1 MVSAWVK
8 KYAPRRRSEVVGNKE
23 SVNSIIAYLNRFR
36 SSKLRSKLIKKA
48 ILLYGPPGIGKTSSV
63 LAIAKGLNFDV
74 VIVNASDNRNKN
86 SLQTV
91 RNASVFSSLKENL
104 DSKVVGQILLIDE
117 VDGISGTVDRGGL
130 KEIVDII
137 NSTRVPLILTAND
150 VSSQKFKSLRKY
162 CELREFKPPTS
173 EEILEI
179 LHRIVNAES
188 IIVSDTILHRL
199 IKMSQNDIRGS
210 INSLQTISS
219 GKQELDEEDLD
230 VISYR
235 DTAVE
240 IREFFRTLFV
250 EADGEKAYQQTRMLS
265 DVDYQ
270 KFLLLLRDLS
280 IYFIPKYDYDQI
292 AQVYDLLARADVSI
306 ARAQGERIWSQLAY
320 FYSFCTKELA
330 SIITPTTDLPSFPD
344 WQLQVPSYWITL
356 SRQKKGRKI
365 GAKVGRVCNVS
376 TQEAINYY
384 LPYLRFIFQHN
395 PELAADLG
403 IGFQFFDVEPG
414 KRKTKIVWNGQ
425 IDYFVKRKD
434 MNRAIKKRIRE
445 IYPQLERIRLRE
457 IDADTLQEIREKQ
470 RLKRKEVQTR
480 RNEKQKEG
488 LKPKTKSKSTKK
500 TQKSKTKK
508 TKEIRKRKSKKTK
521 EIPTKNSKKQETKK
535 ISSEKTLTDF
545 F

>member
-23 SVNSIIAYLNRFR
+23 SINSIIAYLNRFR
-36 SSKLRSKLIKKA
+36 NPKLRSKLTKKA

-63 LAIAKGLNFDV
+63 LAIANGLNFDV
-74 VIVNASDNRNKN
+74 VLVNASDNRNKN
-86 SLQTV
+86 SLQLV

-117 VDGISGTVDRGGL
+117 VDGLSGTADRGGL
-130 KEIVDII
+130 REIVDII
-137 NSTRVPLILTAND
+137 NSTRVPLILTANNI
-150 VSSQKFKSLRKY
+150 SSQKFKSLRKY

-173 EEILEI
+173 EEILGI
-179 LHRIVNAES
+179 LHRIVDAES
-188 IIVSDTILHRL
+188 IIVSDEILHRL

-235 DTAVE
+235 DTDVE
-240 IREFFRTLFV
+240 IHEFFRTLFV
-250 EADGEKAYQQTRMLS
+250 EADGEKAYQQTRMLI

-270 KFLLLLRDLS
+270 KLLLLLRDLS
-280 IYFIPKYDYDQI
+280 IYFIPKHDYDQI
-292 AQVYDLLARADVSI
+292 AQVYDLLARADVAL
-306 ARAQGERIWSQLAY
+306 ARSQKKMIWSQLAY
-320 FYSFCTKELA
+320 FYSYLTKELA
-330 SIITPTTDLPSFPD
+330 SIVTPTADLPSFSD

-376 TQEAINYY
+376 TQDAINYY
-384 LPYLRFIFQHN
+384 LPYLRFIFEHN
-395 PELAADLG
+395 PELAAELG
-403 IGFQFFDVEPG
+403 IEFQFFDVEPG
-414 KRKTKIVWNGQ
+414 KRKTKIIWNGQ

-445 IYPQLERIRLRE
+445 IYPQLERIRQRK
-457 IDADTLQEIREKQ
+457 IDADTLQQIREKQ
-470 RLKRKEVQTR
+470 RVKRKEAQTR
-480 RNEKQKEG
+480 RLEKQKEG
-488 LKPKTKSKSTKK
+488 LRPKSKSKSAEN
-500 TQKSKTKK
+500 TQKSKIKK
-508 TKEIRKRKSKKTK
+508 TKENEKRKSKKTK
-521 EIPTKNSKKQETKK
+521 AVRTKNSKKQENKK